1 MAFESLSDKLQKIM
15 KKVKG
20 QAKLT
25 ESNMDDMLR
34 EIRIALLEADVNYK
48 VVKEFINNVKEKAIG
63 QKVLTKLSPGQML
76 VKIVRDEITELLGSG
91 NTEITFEMS
100 KPTIIMLV
108 GLQGTG
114 KTTSAAKMARLFQKK
129 YAKKVVMAACD
140 IYRPAAIDQLE
151 TLGQKIGVEVY
162 ADRTGT
168 KPPQIAEAA
177 YKKVLSEKADVLII
191 DTAGRL
197 QIDDTLMTE
206 LEDIIKIVPV
216 TETILLV
223 DAMSGQDAVN
233 VAKTFDSKI
242 KLTGLIMSKLDGDS
256 RGGSALSIKHLTNV
270 PIKFAGVG
278 EKIDDLEVFYPE
290 RMADRILGMGDV
302 VSLIEKAQENIDED
316 QAKRTVK
323 KMMSGNFD
331 LDDMVQ
337 LMKTIKKMGRFSGL
351 LKMVPGMPKISDED
365 AGKVEDILGKTEV
378 IIQSMTKEER
388 KHPEI
393 LKNSRKVRIAKGS
406 GTTAAD
412 INKIVGRFDE
422 MKKQMAMLKK
432 YNNNFPQ

>member
-1 MAFESLSDKLQKIM
+1 M

-76 VKIVRDEITELLGSG
+76 VKIVRDEITELLGLG

-316 QAKRTVK
+316 QAKKTVK